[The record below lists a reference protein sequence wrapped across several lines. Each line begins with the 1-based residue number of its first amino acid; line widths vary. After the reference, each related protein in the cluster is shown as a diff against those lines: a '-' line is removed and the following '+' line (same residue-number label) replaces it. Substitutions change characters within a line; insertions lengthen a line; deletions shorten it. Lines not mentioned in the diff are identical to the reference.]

1 LGNRFS
7 FLPFLLV
14 LFPLTLIFTFLI
26 LFFSSDLGLVALS
39 TLSGIQ
45 ESKFWNNEGLAQGM
59 NYNNL
64 LLSVGT
70 QTGEGGVVG
79 GEGEEEGIDEGLPS
93 INNSNTFYTKGLL
106 STVLFPDYSEINQN
120 LSGPTPTPPTSLNQT
135 SSESIIL
142 YSFQKLVSGT
152 WSLNVSRGLV
162 TDFHANF
169 KLLTVNG
176 IDKHFIEL
184 LNFQNSNGSSITF
197 NQFSNTPINGFA
209 DIKIDD
215 ELFQSQF
222 PLTIQ
227 IFNINTIVLTI
238 KDEAVGDIFYNNN
251 LLGIT
256 DSFKNFEGDELLIFD
271 EDEE

>member
-1 LGNRFS
+1 MGNQFS

-14 LFPLTLIFTFLI
+14 LFLPLALIFTFLL
-26 LFFSSDLGLVALS
+26 LFFSSDLGLVAPS
-39 TLSGIQ
+39 ANQ
-45 ESKFWNNEGLAQGM
+45 EPKFWNYVGLAQGM

-64 LLSVGT
+64 LLSVNT
-70 QTGEGGVVG
+70 QTAGGG
-79 GEGEEEGIDEGLPS
+79 GGGGIDEELSS

-106 STVLFPDYSEINQN
+106 STVLFPDYSKINQN
-120 LSGPTPTPPTSLNQT
+120 LSGPPTPPSTSLNQT
-135 SSESIIL
+135 SESVVL

-162 TDFHANF
+162 TDFHASF

-176 IDKHFIEL
+176 IEKHFIEIF
-184 LNFQNSNGSSITF
+184 NFQNNNGSSITF

-215 ELFQSQF
+215 ELFQSKF

-238 KDEAVGDIFYNNN
+238 KDETVSNIFYNND

-256 DSFKNFEGDELLIFD
+256 DSFRNFEGDELLIFEE
-271 EDEE
+271 ED

>member
-1 LGNRFS
+1 MGNRFS

-14 LFPLTLIFTFLI
+14 LFPLTLIFTFLVF
-26 LFFSSDLGLVALS
+26 FFSSDLGFVVP
-39 TLSGIQ
+39 SGNQ
-45 ESKFWNNEGLAQGM
+45 EPKFGNYVGLAQGM
-59 NYNNL
+59 TFNNF
-64 LLSVGT
+64 LLSVNS
-70 QTGEGGVVG
+70 QTAGGIVD
-79 GEGEEEGIDEGLPS
+79 DEGLPL

-106 STVLFPDYSEINQN
+106 STVVFHDYNEINQN
-120 LSGPTPTPPTSLNQT
+120 LSGSVPPPQSPPSFLNQT
-135 SSESIIL
+135 SETTIL
-142 YSFQKLVSGT
+142 YSFPKLVSGT

-176 IDKHFIEL
+176 IEKHFIEII
-184 LNFQNSNGSSITF
+184 NFQNSNGSSITF
-197 NQFSNTPINGFA
+197 NQFSNTPVNGFA

-215 ELFQSQF
+215 VLFQSKF

-238 KDEAVGDIFYNNN
+238 KDETVGNIFYNND

-256 DSFKNFEGDELLIFD
+256 DSFKNFKGDELLIF
-271 EDEE
+271 EDD

>member
-1 LGNRFS
+1 L
-7 FLPFLLV
+7 FLL
-14 LFPLTLIFTFLI
+14 LPLALIFAFFLS
-26 LFFSSDLGLVALS
+26 FVSSDHGLVAPS
-39 TLSGIQ
+39 ANQ
-45 ESKFWNNEGLAQGM
+45 ELKFWNYVGLTGLAEGM
-59 NYNNL
+59 NYNDL
-64 LLSVGT
+64 LLSVDT
-70 QTGEGGVVG
+70 QTDDGGG
-79 GEGEEEGIDEGLPS
+79 GIEEGLPP

-106 STVLFPDYSEINQN
+106 STVLFPDNSEIIQN
-120 LSGPTPTPPTSLNQT
+120 LSRPNPTSLNQT
-135 SSESIIL
+135 SESVVL
-142 YSFQKLVSGT
+142 HNFQKLVSGT

-215 ELFQSQF
+215 ELFQSKF
-222 PLTIQ
+222 HLTIQ

-238 KDEAVGDIFYNNN
+238 KDETVSNIFYNNN

-256 DSFKNFEGDELLIFD
+256 DSFKNFKGDELLIFE
-271 EDEE
+271 EDEK

>member
-1 LGNRFS
+1 MGNRFS

-14 LFPLTLIFTFLI
+14 LFPLALIFTFLL
-26 LFFSSDLGLVALS
+26 LFFSSDLRLVSPSAN
-39 TLSGIQ
+39 Q
-45 ESKFWNNEGLAQGM
+45 EPTFWNYVRLAQGM

-64 LLSVGT
+64 LLSVNT
-70 QTGEGGVVG
+70 QTVG
-79 GEGEEEGIDEGLPS
+79 GEIDEGLPP

-106 STVLFPDYSEINQN
+106 STVLFPDNSEINQN
-120 LSGPTPTPPTSLNQT
+120 LSGSPPTSLNQT
-135 SSESIIL
+135 SESIVF

-176 IDKHFIEL
+176 IEKHFIEI
-184 LNFQNSNGSSITF
+184 LNFQNSNDSSITF

-215 ELFQSQF
+215 ELFQSKF

-238 KDEAVGDIFYNNN
+238 KDETVGNIFYNNN

-256 DSFKNFEGDELLIFD
+256 DSFKNFKGDELLIFEGD
-271 EDEE
+271 EK